1 MTLSPIQILVII
13 AAVALGTMITRFL
26 PFFLFS
32 DNKKRPT
39 FVIYLGKVLPYAV
52 IGLLVVYCLREISF
66 SSPAGWLPE
75 GIAILC
81 IASHFW
87 PGKCAP
93 QQSVVGTAVYML
105 LVQYVF

>member
-26 PFFLFS
+26 PFFLFP

-81 IASHFW
+81 IAILHFW
-87 PGKCAP
+87 RENVLLSIG
-93 QQSVVGTAVYML
+93 VGTAVYML